1 MKRLAFTIPL
11 RVAIPSLLLFLGSG
25 LGLYGFITEVKRNY
39 QYQEKQI
46 EQQANFYSEKTVKLL
61 EFILRRFP
69 NSNSTLDGAKL
80 VIGETGEQPNLELSA
95 FMDENYMIIFSN
107 HYDLQK
113 RSIVDT
119 NFAYLYPQI
128 IQVQQTQV
136 ADKTWSDNRQ
146 TLKVITPVT
155 LPPKPNELRSQVGIF
170 LSIYDLNQIKKQSYQ
185 EALNRSIKMNG
196 MVLGFCFLVW
206 LFLELTLTKRVS
218 RLVLV
223 SQNLAQGNLSD
234 RSRLQGSD
242 ELAKISIS
250 FDKMADKIEQ
260 DTHILQKSQ
269 LELQEKATELETAL
283 IQLKQTQTQLLQSE
297 KMSSLGQL
305 VAGIAHEINNPV
317 SFIFGNITYAQE
329 YSDSLLNLIALY
341 QQYYPEP
348 YPEIQVEL
356 KDLELDFLE
365 TDLNKIFQSMRVGSQ
380 RIADIVQS
388 LRSFSRL
395 DEADLKTVD
404 LHENLDNT
412 LMLLKHRLKAQSSR
426 PEIQVV
432 KQYGNIPLIQCY
444 AGQLNQVFMNIIIN
458 GIDALDLVQYK
469 TQPLTSPQ
477 IMIHTETM
485 TDSKHKTWVKIKIS
499 DNGLGMSE
507 TVKNRIFEP
516 FFTTKPVGQGT
527 GMGLA
532 ISYQIVVEKHQGQ
545 LLCMSQ
551 PGEGSTFV
559 ITLPLLIMSSTE
571 AVAHH

>member
-119 NFAYLYPQI
+119 NLAYLYPQI

-136 ADKTWSDNRQ
+136 ADKNWSDNRQ

>member
-25 LGLYGFITEVKRNY
+25 LGFYGFMAEVKRNY
-39 QYQEKQI
+39 QYQEAEI
-46 EQQANFYSEKTVKLL
+46 DQQADFYSEKTVKLL

-95 FMDENYMIIFSN
+95 FMDENNRIIFST
-107 HYDLQK
+107 HYNLQK
-113 RSIVDT
+113 RSIIDT
-119 NFAYLYPQI
+119 NFAYLYPKI
-128 IQVQQTQV
+128 IQVQQSQIV
-136 ADKTWSDNRQ
+136 QKIWSNDRQ
-146 TLKVITPVT
+146 TLKIITPVT
-155 LPPKPNELRSQVGIF
+155 LPPKPNELRSPVGTF
-170 LSIYDLNQIKKQSYQ
+170 LSIYDLAQIKKQSYQ
-185 EALNRSIKMNG
+185 DALNHSIRMNA
-196 MVLGFCFLVW
+196 MVLGICLLVW
-206 LFLELTLTKRVS
+206 LFFELTLTKRVS

-223 SQNLAQGNLSD
+223 SQNLAEGNLSD

-242 ELAKISIS
+242 ELAKISIA

-260 DTHILQKSQ
+260 DTHILQQSQ
-269 LELQEKATELETAL
+269 FELQQKATELESTL
-283 IQLKQTQTQLLQSE
+283 TQLKQTQTQLLQSE

-329 YSDSLLNLIALY
+329 YTDSLLNLISLY
-341 QQYYPEP
+341 QQYYPQP
-348 YPEIQVEL
+348 HPEVQAEL
-356 KDLELDFLE
+356 EDLELDFLE
-365 TDLNKIFQSMRVGSQ
+365 TDLKKIFQSMRVGSQ

-426 PEIQVV
+426 PEIQVL

-444 AGQLNQVFMNIIIN
+444 AGQLNQVFMNIVMN
-458 GIDALDLVQYK
+458 AMDALDSIEYK
-469 TQPLTSPQ
+469 TQLSTPPK
-477 IMIHTETM
+477 IIIHTETI
-485 TDSKHKTWVKIKIS
+485 TDSEHKSWVQIQIS

-545 LLCMSQ
+545 LICSSQ

-559 ITLPLLIMSSTE
+559 ITLPLSTMSNTE
-571 AVAHH
+571 AVAHP

>member
-196 MVLGFCFLVW
+196 MVLGFCLLVW